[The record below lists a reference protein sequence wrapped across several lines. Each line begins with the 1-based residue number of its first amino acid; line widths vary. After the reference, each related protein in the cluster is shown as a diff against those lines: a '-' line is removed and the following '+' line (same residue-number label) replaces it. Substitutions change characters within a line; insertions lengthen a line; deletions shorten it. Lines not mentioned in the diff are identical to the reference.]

1 MNVLSFKEF
10 VRWCNERAC
19 DGCWSMGTSIMCMRI
34 IHAVNDK
41 PFWKR
46 KKAWA
51 EINEDDNVY
60 KSIVEPINKLI
71 AKNNGKD

>member
-1 MNVLSFKEF
+1 MSFKEF

-19 DGCWSMGTSIMCMRI
+19 DGCWSMGTAITCMNIM
-34 IHAVNDK
+34 HTVKDT

-51 EINEDDNVY
+51 EINEDDIIY
-60 KSIVEPINKLI
+60 KNIVEPTNKLI
-71 AKNNGKD
+71 AENNGKD

>member
-1 MNVLSFKEF
+1 MSFKEF
-10 VRWCNERAC
+10 VSWCNEMAC

-34 IHAVNDK
+34 IYTVKDK

-51 EINEDDNVY
+51 EINADNQIY
-60 KSIVEPINKLI
+60 TSIVEPINKII
-71 AKNNGKD
+71 AKNS

>member
-1 MNVLSFKEF
+1 
-10 VRWCNERAC
+10 
-19 DGCWSMGTSIMCMRI
+19 MGTSIMCMRI

-71 AKNNGKD
+71 AENNGKG